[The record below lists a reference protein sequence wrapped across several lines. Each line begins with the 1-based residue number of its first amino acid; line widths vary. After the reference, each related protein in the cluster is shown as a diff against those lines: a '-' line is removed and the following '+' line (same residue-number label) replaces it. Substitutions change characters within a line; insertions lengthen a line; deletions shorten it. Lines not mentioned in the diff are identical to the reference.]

1 MSLEEASMFEKMSF
15 RWKLC
20 AAIVLTTALSLG
32 FAALLLT
39 SIFGA
44 SIGIEKMGV
53 SLFKPVLMISGVTL
67 GIAYFLARSFEHLLL
82 GPIDGLVD
90 AIDHVRTTGN
100 YDTAVRYQANDQFRH
115 LIDSFNGMML
125 DLRASEAQIGQAMRA
140 LEDARDQSEQA
151 SVAKSQFLAN
161 MSHELRTP
169 LNAII
174 GYTELLIEDL
184 DDAGPQEA
192 VDDLH
197 KIRRS
202 AHHLLTLI
210 NDILDL
216 SKIEAGRMELDKHSF
231 DIAAL
236 VEEVVSTLR
245 PLAQQKQNRI
255 VLQIEPGIGPMVSD
269 SVKVQQLL
277 LNLLSNACKFT
288 SGGLISISLRSLTEG
303 SKGTLQLTVSDTGIG
318 MSEAH
323 LARIFEPFTQ
333 ADASTTR
340 KFGGTGLGL
349 AITKRFVELM
359 GGDISVSSEPGVGTS
374 FSVLLPRPAEDYTC
388 EAGQQCDGS
397 AGLDT
402 MPPGTGFLVLVIDDE
417 PMAQELNKRWIE
429 RLGHHVVIAPNG
441 AAGLEMAR
449 RLKPNVILLDISMP
463 GLNGWEVLA
472 QLKQDP
478 ATAHIPAIMVSA
490 HDERKRAVLLGAVE
504 LLTKPVARDDL
515 NQLLTLYAGRSE
527 GHILLVEDDVAMA
540 DIYGR
545 AITSAGFQVHHAKNG
560 IEALKL
566 IDQQKDFRMAV
577 VDLMMPE
584 MDGFQFLEAL
594 EVRHPEML
602 MPVMVLTAKD
612 LTSEDRRRLSGHA
625 QMLRSKGSLSPRE
638 LLGDIYLLT
647 GDAPE
652 AALAKVVNG

>member
-1 MSLEEASMFEKMSF
+1 MMIERISF

-20 AAIVLTTALSLG
+20 AAIVLTTALSLA
-32 FAALLLT
+32 FAAALLT
-39 SIFGA
+39 SLFGA
-44 SIGIEKMGV
+44 SFGFEKN
-53 SLFKPVLMISGVTL
+53 SANLIKPLLMISGVTL
-67 GIAYFLARSFEHLLL
+67 CIAYFLARSFEHLLL
-82 GPIDGLVD
+82 GPIDGLVR
-90 AIDHVRTTGN
+90 AIDHVRTTRN
-100 YDTAVRYQANDQFRH
+100 YDTAVEYEANDQFRH

-151 SVAKSQFLAN
+151 SIAKSQFLAN

-184 DDAGPQEA
+184 ADSPSPDA
-192 VDDLH
+192 VDDLQ

-216 SKIEAGRMELDKHSF
+216 SKIEAGRMEIDRHNF
-231 DIAAL
+231 DIAVL

-245 PLAQQKQNRI
+245 PMAQQKQNSI
-255 VLQIEPGIGPMVSD
+255 ALNLEPHIGSMFSD

-288 SGGLISISLRSLTEG
+288 SGGLISVGLRSLGEG
-303 SKGTLQLTVSDTGIG
+303 GASTVQLTISDTGIG
-318 MSEAH
+318 MSETQ

-359 GGDISVSSEPGVGTS
+359 GGDISVSSEPGVGTT
-374 FSVLLPRPAEDYTC
+374 FSVLLPRTAGDGAADAELPQ
-388 EAGQQCDGS
+388 ELGA
-397 AGLDT
+397 A
-402 MPPGTGFLVLVIDDE
+402 PPMMRTDTGFLVLVIDDE

-441 AAGLEMAR
+441 TAGLEMAR
-449 RLKPNVILLDISMP
+449 ALKPNVILLDISMP
-463 GLNGWEVLA
+463 GLNGWEVLE

-515 NQLLTLYAGRSE
+515 NQLLTLYSGRSE

-540 DIYGR
+540 DIYKR
-545 AITSAGFQVHHAKNG
+545 SITSAGFQVHHAKNG

-566 IDQQKDFRMAV
+566 MDQQKDFRMAV

-594 EVRHPEML
+594 EVRHPDIL

-625 QMLRSKGSLSPRE
+625 QMLRRKGSLSPRE

-647 GDAPE
+647 GEGSDV
-652 AALAKVVNG
+652 ALAKVVNG